1 MSRCFCLNNQIMD
14 VYNRTNILNQ
24 IPIQKILLS
33 KNFVERA
40 LGFHFR
46 GETRISRHCVRRPHL
61 PLVETK
67 GEWRKLTNGRAPFYN
82 HVAIEKGSRQLRR
95 EGKLECLD
103 KAWKCVYVCVRE
115 RGSAL
120 GWQGVSS
127 CKLGGNMCVCVRE
140 RVWIWS
146 KKQANGVN
154 FSFFILFP
162 ILGPHRRSE
171 GKQKGVLDV
180 DVWLDDSFHKR
191 LWRKYI
197 LPNVGLNLNIGFGL
211 YFCTLTFKCVY

>member
-1 MSRCFCLNNQIMD
+1 VSRCFCLNNQIMD

-115 RGSAL
+115 RECSWLARGEFL
-120 GWQGVSS
+120 QTRGKYV
-127 CKLGGNMCVCVRE
+127 CVCERE
-140 RVWIWS
+140 SVDLEQEAS
-146 KKQANGVN
+146 KWGELQFLHS
-154 FSFFILFP
+154 FSYF
-162 ILGPHRRSE
+162 RSTSS
-171 GKQKGVLDV
+171 K
-180 DVWLDDSFHKR
+180 
-191 LWRKYI
+191 WRKTKRGSWCRCMAGWFLSQKTLKEVHIAKCWIKPEYRI
-197 LPNVGLNLNIGFGL
+197 WVVF
-211 YFCTLTFKCVY
+211 FMLTFKCVY